1 MKLSPKIFDFFKDL
15 KNNNNRVWFLKNKTS
30 FNPNQEQVKIFGE
43 MVKDRLNNFD
53 NIDKFKLFRIYRD
66 VRFSKNKTP
75 YKTHFGLTWHRTKP
89 KLRGGYYL
97 HIENKRSFLAC
108 GFWAPIPQDLKRIRD
123 EISHDSRELKS
134 ILFDNEFQSVWGQL
148 KGDEVKTAPRGFD
161 KNHPDIELIKKK
173 QYVLT
178 INLTNNDVC
187 SENFIERIEQAL
199 FKVKPFV
206 DYMSEVLTTDENGEP
221 LFE

>member
-1 MKLSPKIFDFFKDL
+1 MRLSHKIFDFFKEL
-15 KNNNNRVWFLKNKTS
+15 KNNNNRVWFLENKSS
-30 FNPNQEQVKIFGE
+30 FNSNQEHIKILGE

-53 NIDKFKLFRIYRD
+53 IIDKFKLFRIYRD

-75 YKTHFGLTWHRTKP
+75 YKTHFGLTWHRMKP

-97 HIENKRSFLAC
+97 HIENKKSFLAC

-123 EISHDSRELKS
+123 EISFDSNELKS
-134 ILFDNEFQSVWGQL
+134 ILNDKELQSVWGKL

-161 KNHPDIELIKKK
+161 INHPDIDLIKKK
-173 QYVLT
+173 QYILT
-178 INLTNNDVC
+178 INLTNNDIC
-187 SENFIERIEQAL
+187 SENFIERIEEYL
-199 FKVKPFV
+199 FKVKPFL

-221 LFE
+221 LFD

>member
-15 KNNNNRVWFLKNKTS
+15 KNNNNRVWFLKNKSS

-187 SENFIERIEQAL
+187 SENFIERIEKVL

-206 DYMSEVLTTDENGEP
+206 DYMSEILTTDENGEP

>member
-15 KNNNNRVWFLKNKTS
+15 KNNNNRVWFLKNKSS

-75 YKTHFGLTWHRTKP
+75 YKTHFGLTWHRMKP

-134 ILFDNEFQSVWGQL
+134 ILFDDEFQSVWGQL

-173 QYVLT
+173 QYILT
-178 INLTNNDVC
+178 INFTNNDVC
-187 SENFIERIEQAL
+187 SENFIERIEQVL

-206 DYMSEVLTTDENGEP
+206 DYMSEVLTTDDNGEP

>member
-15 KNNNNRVWFLKNKTS
+15 KNNNNRVWFLKNKSS

-43 MVKDRLNNFD
+43 RVKDRLNNFD

-75 YKTHFGLTWHRTKP
+75 YKTHFGLTWHRMKP

-173 QYVLT
+173 QYILT

-187 SENFIERIEQAL
+187 SENLIERIEQVL

-206 DYMSEVLTTDENGEP
+206 DYMSEVLTTDDNGEP

>member
-15 KNNNNRVWFLKNKTS
+15 KNNNNRVWFLKNKSS

-173 QYVLT
+173 QYILT
-178 INLTNNDVC
+178 INFTNNDVC

-199 FKVKPFV
+199 FKVKPYV
-206 DYMSEVLTTDENGEP
+206 DYMSEVLTTDDNGEP

>member
-15 KNNNNRVWFLKNKTS
+15 KNNNNRVWFLKNKSS

-75 YKTHFGLTWHRTKP
+75 YKTHFGLTWHRMKP

-173 QYVLT
+173 QYILT

-187 SENFIERIEQAL
+187 SENFIERIEKVL

-206 DYMSEVLTTDENGEP
+206 DYMSEVLTTDDNGEP

>member
-1 MKLSPKIFDFFKDL
+1 MRLSHKIFDFFKEL
-15 KNNNNRVWFLKNKTS
+15 KNNNNRVWFLENKSS
-30 FNPNQEQVKIFGE
+30 FNSNQEHIKILGE

-53 NIDKFKLFRIYRD
+53 IIDKFKLFRIYRD

-75 YKTHFGLTWHRTKP
+75 YKTHFGLTWHRMKP

-97 HIENKRSFLAC
+97 HIENKKSFLAS

-123 EISHDSRELKS
+123 EISFDSNELKS
-134 ILFDNEFQSVWGQL
+134 ILNDKELQSVWGKL

-161 KNHPDIELIKKK
+161 INHPDIDLIKKK
-173 QYVLT
+173 QYILT
-178 INLTNNDVC
+178 KNLTNNDIC
-187 SENFIERIEQAL
+187 SENFIERIEEYF
-199 FKVKPFV
+199 FKVKPFL

-221 LFE
+221 LFD

>member
-15 KNNNNRVWFLKNKTS
+15 KNNNNRVWFLKNKSS

-75 YKTHFGLTWHRTKP
+75 YKTHFGLTWHRMKP

-134 ILFDNEFQSVWGQL
+134 ILFDDEFQSVWGQL

-173 QYVLT
+173 QYILT

-187 SENFIERIEQAL
+187 SENLIERIEQVL

-206 DYMSEVLTTDENGEP
+206 DYMSEVLTTDDNGEP

>member
-15 KNNNNRVWFLKNKTS
+15 KNNNNRVWFLKNKSS

-187 SENFIERIEQAL
+187 SENFIERIEQVL

-206 DYMSEVLTTDENGEP
+206 DYMSEILTTDENGEP

>member
-1 MKLSPKIFDFFKDL
+1 MKLRPKIFDFFKDL
-15 KNNNNRVWFLKNKTS
+15 KNNNNRVWFLKNKSS

-173 QYVLT
+173 QYILT

-187 SENFIERIEQAL
+187 SENFIERIEQVL

-206 DYMSEVLTTDENGEP
+206 DYMSEVLTTDDNGEP

>member
-15 KNNNNRVWFLKNKTS
+15 KNNNNRVWFLKNKSS

-123 EISHDSRELKS
+123 EISHDSSELKS

-173 QYVLT
+173 QYILT
-178 INLTNNDVC
+178 INFTNNDVC

-206 DYMSEVLTTDENGEP
+206 DYMSEVLTTDDNGEP

>member
-1 MKLSPKIFDFFKDL
+1 MKLRPKIFDFFKDL
-15 KNNNNRVWFLKNKTS
+15 KNNNNRVWFLKNKSS

-75 YKTHFGLTWHRTKP
+75 YKTHFGLTWHRMKP

-173 QYVLT
+173 QYILT

-187 SENFIERIEQAL
+187 SENFIERIEQVL

-206 DYMSEVLTTDENGEP
+206 DYMSEVLTTDDNGEP

>member
-15 KNNNNRVWFLKNKTS
+15 KNNNNRVWFLKNKSS

-43 MVKDRLNNFD
+43 RVKDRLNNFD

-75 YKTHFGLTWHRTKP
+75 YKTHFGLTWHRMKP

-173 QYVLT
+173 QYILT

-187 SENFIERIEQAL
+187 SENFIERIEQVL

-206 DYMSEVLTTDENGEP
+206 DYMSEVLTTDDNGEP

>member
-15 KNNNNRVWFLKNKTS
+15 KNNNNRVWFLKNKSS

-43 MVKDRLNNFD
+43 RVKDRLNNFD

-173 QYVLT
+173 QYILT

-187 SENFIERIEQAL
+187 SENFIERIEQVL

-206 DYMSEVLTTDENGEP
+206 DYMSEVLTTDDNGEP

>member
-1 MKLSPKIFDFFKDL
+1 MKLRPKIFDFFKDL
-15 KNNNNRVWFLKNKTS
+15 KNNNNRVWFLKNKSS

-43 MVKDRLNNFD
+43 RVKDRLNNFD

-75 YKTHFGLTWHRTKP
+75 YKTHFGLTWHRMKP

-173 QYVLT
+173 QYILT

-187 SENFIERIEQAL
+187 SENFIERIEQVL

-206 DYMSEVLTTDENGEP
+206 DYMSEVLTTDDNGEP

>member
-15 KNNNNRVWFLKNKTS
+15 KNNNNRVWFLKNKSS

-75 YKTHFGLTWHRTKP
+75 YKTHFGLTWHRMKP

-173 QYVLT
+173 QYILT

-187 SENFIERIEQAL
+187 SENFIERIEQVL

-206 DYMSEVLTTDENGEP
+206 DYMSEVLTTDDNGEP

>member
-15 KNNNNRVWFLKNKTS
+15 KNNNNRVWFLKNKSS

-173 QYVLT
+173 QYILT

-187 SENFIERIEQAL
+187 SENFIERIEKVL

-206 DYMSEVLTTDENGEP
+206 DYMSEILTTDENGEP

>member
-15 KNNNNRVWFLKNKTS
+15 KNNNNRMWFLKNKSS

-173 QYVLT
+173 QYILT

-206 DYMSEVLTTDENGEP
+206 DYMSEVLTTDDNGEP

>member
-15 KNNNNRVWFLKNKTS
+15 KNNNNRVWFLKNKSS

-75 YKTHFGLTWHRTKP
+75 YKTHFGLTWHRMKP

-187 SENFIERIEQAL
+187 SENFIERIEQVL

-206 DYMSEVLTTDENGEP
+206 DYMSEILTTDENGEP

>member
-15 KNNNNRVWFLKNKTS
+15 KNNNNRAWFLKNKSS
-30 FNPNQEQVKIFGE
+30 FNPNQEQIKIFGE

-173 QYVLT
+173 QYILT
-178 INLTNNDVC
+178 INLTNNDIC

-206 DYMSEVLTTDENGEP
+206 DYMSEVLTTDDNGEP

>member
-1 MKLSPKIFDFFKDL
+1 MRLSHKIFEFFKEL
-15 KNNNNRVWFLKNKTS
+15 KNNNNRAWFLENKSS
-30 FNPNQEQVKIFGE
+30 FNSNQEHIKILGE

-53 NIDKFKLFRIYRD
+53 IIDKFKLFRIYRD

-75 YKTHFGLTWHRTKP
+75 YKTHFGLTWHRMKP

-97 HIENKRSFLAC
+97 HIENKKSFLAS

-123 EISHDSRELKS
+123 EISFDSNELKS
-134 ILFDNEFQSVWGQL
+134 ILNDKEFQSVWGKI

-161 KNHPDIELIKKK
+161 INHPDIDLIKKK
-173 QYVLT
+173 QYILT
-178 INLTNNDVC
+178 TNLTNNDIC
-187 SENFIERIEQAL
+187 SENFIERIEEYL
-199 FKVKPFV
+199 FKVKPFL

-221 LFE
+221 LFD

>member
-15 KNNNNRVWFLKNKTS
+15 KNNNNRVWFLKNKSS

-173 QYVLT
+173 QYILT

-187 SENFIERIEQAL
+187 SENLIERIEQVL

-206 DYMSEVLTTDENGEP
+206 DYMSEVLTTDDNGEP

>member
-15 KNNNNRVWFLKNKTS
+15 KNNNNRVWFLKNKSS

-173 QYVLT
+173 QYILT

-187 SENFIERIEQAL
+187 SENFIERIEQVL

-206 DYMSEVLTTDENGEP
+206 DYMSEVLTTDDNGEP

>member
-1 MKLSPKIFDFFKDL
+1 MRLSHKIFEFFKEL
-15 KNNNNRVWFLKNKTS
+15 KNNNNRAWFLENKSS
-30 FNPNQEQVKIFGE
+30 FNSNQEHIKILGE

-53 NIDKFKLFRIYRD
+53 IIDKFKLFRIYRD

-75 YKTHFGLTWHRTKP
+75 YKTHFGLTWHRMKP

-97 HIENKRSFLAC
+97 HIENKKSFLAS

-123 EISHDSRELKS
+123 EISFDSNELKS
-134 ILFDNEFQSVWGQL
+134 ILNDKELQSVWGKL

-161 KNHPDIELIKKK
+161 INHPDIDLIKKK
-173 QYVLT
+173 QYILT
-178 INLTNNDVC
+178 KNLTNNDIC
-187 SENFIERIEQAL
+187 SENFIERIEEYL
-199 FKVKPFV
+199 FKVKPFL

-221 LFE
+221 LFD

>member
-1 MKLSPKIFDFFKDL
+1 MKLRPKIFDFFKDL
-15 KNNNNRVWFLKNKTS
+15 KNNNNRVWFLKNKSS

-75 YKTHFGLTWHRTKP
+75 YKTHFGLTWHRMKP

-134 ILFDNEFQSVWGQL
+134 ILFDDEFQSVWGQL

-173 QYVLT
+173 QYILT
-178 INLTNNDVC
+178 INFTNNDVC
-187 SENFIERIEQAL
+187 SENFIERIEQVL

-206 DYMSEVLTTDENGEP
+206 DYMSEVLTTDDNGEP

>member
-15 KNNNNRVWFLKNKTS
+15 KNNNNRVWFLKNKSS

-75 YKTHFGLTWHRTKP
+75 YKTHFGLTWHRMKP

-134 ILFDNEFQSVWGQL
+134 ILFDDEFQSVWGQL

-173 QYVLT
+173 QYILT

-187 SENFIERIEQAL
+187 SENFIERIEQVL

-206 DYMSEVLTTDENGEP
+206 DYMSEVLTTDDNGEP